1 MYKNFFFTFFLFEWL
16 IRYYLYVT
24 LGFVFSYIS
33 FFIIILGFYLQLE
46 VAETKTQSWK
56 RGKETFH
63 FIPINPGSAPQH
75 RDTRL
80 RVTRRRPRQTI
91 VKPNYFDNIGSFGRK
106 RPGFAASRPRPTYVK
121 PNQQVYFDNFKKF
134 GRKNPNYVL
143 SG

>member
-1 MYKNFFFTFFLFEWL
+1 MK
-16 IRYYLYVT
+16 
-24 LGFVFSYIS
+24 
-33 FFIIILGFYLQLE
+33 

-106 RPGFAASRPRPTYVK
+106 RPGFGMRPPPATTRPNPYYVK
-121 PNQQVYFDNFKKF
+121 PNQKAYINNFKKF
-134 GRKNPNYVL
+134 GK
-143 SG
+143 